1 MNQEAVSMMYN
12 LFVFIDGRFNEQYR
26 FETYAKAVSKTSQ
39 LKRIFK
45 NFAFESKIVPIPAR
59 NH

>member
-1 MNQEAVSMMYN
+1 MVYN

-26 FETYAKAVSKTSQ
+26 FESYEKAVSKTSQ

-45 NFAFESKIVPIPAR
+45 KFSFESKIVPIPVR
-59 NH
+59 SN